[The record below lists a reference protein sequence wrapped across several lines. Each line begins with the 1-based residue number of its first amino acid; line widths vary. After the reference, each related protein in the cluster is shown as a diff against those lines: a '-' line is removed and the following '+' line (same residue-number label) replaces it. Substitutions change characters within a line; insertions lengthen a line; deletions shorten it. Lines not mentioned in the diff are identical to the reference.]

1 MERFGEILFQNGK
14 CDDNNQS
21 TIFSDEC
28 KVCVPSSAQHMHP
41 LKAVSSP
48 ELKEFWILAF
58 VNALMKLRDIK
69 IYMDMYNFIYYITYT
84 QLCFIAVTVSL

>member
-28 KVCVPSSAQHMHP
+28 KVCVPSCAQCVHP
-41 LKAVSSP
+41 LKAVSSR
-48 ELKEFWILAF
+48 
-58 VNALMKLRDIK
+58 KL
-69 IYMDMYNFIYYITYT
+69 
-84 QLCFIAVTVSL
+84 